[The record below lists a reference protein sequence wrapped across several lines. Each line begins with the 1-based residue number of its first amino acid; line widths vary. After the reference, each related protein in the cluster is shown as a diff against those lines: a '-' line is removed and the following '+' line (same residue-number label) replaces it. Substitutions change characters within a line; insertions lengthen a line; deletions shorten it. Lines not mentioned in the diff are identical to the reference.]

1 MGYGNIHMLPHML
14 KAVHS
19 KTTFFTSYS
28 NLIVFVCHMFSKL
41 KLGTKTWVTLIILKF
56 ICRFGSFMIS
66 LYVFVKSPS
75 CSECWLN
82 VDLHSWHLYCYSLC
96 FKMWLIK
103 SSLLIVSKL
112 HSLHLNF
119 SLGVLTLSLR
129 IFSVWIVPSSVVW
142 IR

>member
-56 ICRFGSFMIS
+56 ICRLWLACM
-66 LYVFVKSPS
+66 
-75 CSECWLN
+75 CSSRAPVVLN

>member
-41 KLGTKTWVTLIILKF
+41 KLGTKTRVTLIILKF
-56 ICRFGSFMIS
+56 NCRFGSFMIS

-75 CSECWLN
+75 CSEC
-82 VDLHSWHLYCYSLC
+82 
-96 FKMWLIK
+96 
-103 SSLLIVSKL
+103 
-112 HSLHLNF
+112 
-119 SLGVLTLSLR
+119 
-129 IFSVWIVPSSVVW
+129 
-142 IR
+142 